1 MTEAQE
7 LMLAACFGSFLGIQ
21 IFNVGFI
28 IKFVIDT
35 VREKKQKRKE
45 DAEEAVQDTTEE

>member
-7 LMLAACFGSFLGIQ
+7 LMLAVCFGSFLGIQ
-21 IFNVGFI
+21 IFNIGFI

-35 VREKKQKRKE
+35 VKEKKQKRKE
-45 DAEEAVQDTTEE
+45 AAEKAVQDTTEE